1 MIRKTSLY
9 IGIGGTGCHIL
20 SMIKSRFIQEYDETL
35 PANIRFLAIDTDEC
49 EKFIINENFLHIC
62 PERITPE
69 EYLSNEREL
78 HDWYIDDGGP
88 MPEVGCGTA
97 SNRKHARL
105 LLHMDAAK
113 VFSRIR
119 MHISEL
125 IGAGR
130 RIGNTGVD
138 VYLVMSLTGGT
149 GSGICIPLAMALSQ
163 YENVRLMGYGV
174 LDGIF
179 RKKDVGAPVFYNA
192 FINAYSAMMELD
204 YLQHADLTNPI
215 TMSVANVQCT
225 LSRELFDEFYLMEP
239 LNAAGEVI
247 IDRKELLN
255 SVALSMYASSFV
267 TEGHK
272 GDRGFLNREYVEN
285 KRSWLGSTCAF
296 EIVYDGAKVSEL
308 YSSQVALN
316 SIAKMLAEHEIQVDS
331 ASFSKI
337 FCPNGEV
344 SFLEYLNAG
353 LRINKSRFSL
363 PVDTNDK
370 ATISKA
376 ISSYLVLEA
385 FDSSVKSNFV
395 NTVGEYIKSLQGN
408 YSLVENYIC
417 ALRRVCHDIK
427 TTVIEELE
435 SVRQMLKH
443 HEESLRV
450 STDALCR
457 KSSFIS
463 FKVRRWEINDE
474 VQHYAHNVK
483 MARVDCMLREYAIE
497 TLDSVM
503 KLLDDMQSK
512 NAEGRSI
519 ALGMQDRLKKQ
530 IQRISFELQNDK
542 ERFVYNLSYQYWNS
556 CVMKECDSVSV
567 EYDRF
572 MEHELLSY
580 IENLPHA
587 VKLRDL
593 SVAEVIASLPEERY
607 YEMLGF
613 IDASLVGM
621 LMLDKRGYHL
631 YTGCGNDVVDMARS
645 VSVTLNGDD
654 AIRSRMAKDIEHG
667 QSWGHY
673 SLVALTQAENENL
686 RGKVIIAMHEGFVIP
701 YCIDAFAPDIV
712 QKEYYDT
719 KQCAHIDAG
728 IYEAMQKVSFT
739 LKPASLDDMTIDV
752 VDCLESGQVDEH
764 MKTEYFPE
772 IPQIDRSRSVKV
784 FIAGSKELK
793 AERMVLRE
801 ELNKV
806 ENSLDIDIRSYTF
819 EDFSTSLKGKSGGRQ
834 SDYNKFIRDE
844 ADVVIFIFDSKAGSI
859 TEEEFTIAY
868 ESLQTNNRPDIFVYG
883 RNMLTE
889 DPGLQRIKQK
899 LFDYNNEYYVEYD
912 NIEKLRYLFSKD
924 MMTYFMPK

>member
-105 LLHMDAAK
+105 LLHMDAPK
-113 VFSRIR
+113 VLSRIR

-130 RIGNTGVD
+130 RIGNSGVD

-179 RKKDVGAPVFYNA
+179 RKKDVGAPVYKNA

-225 LSRELFDEFYLMEP
+225 LSKALFDEFYLMEP

-255 SVALSMYASSFV
+255 SVALSMYSSSLV
-267 TEGHK
+267 TEGNI
-272 GDRGFLNREYVEN
+272 GDRIFFSRECVEN

-296 EIVYDGAKVSEL
+296 EIVYEGAKVSEL
-308 YSSQVALN
+308 YSSQVALS
-316 SIAKMLAEHEIQVDS
+316 SIEKMLAEHEIQVES

-344 SFLEYLNAG
+344 SFLEYLIAAMG
-353 LRINKSRFSL
+353 IKTSRLYL
-363 PVDTNDK
+363 PSDMNDK
-370 ATISKA
+370 AAISKA
-376 ISSYLVLEA
+376 VSFYLDTAA
-385 FDSSVKSNFV
+385 FDPSIKFNFV

-427 TTVIEELE
+427 KEVIGELE
-435 SVRQMLKH
+435 LLKPTLKCR
-443 HEESLRV
+443 EDLLGEL
-450 STDALCR
+450 TDALNNR
-457 KSSFIS
+457 LSSLLRIT
-463 FKVRRWEINDE
+463 RRESIYE
-474 VQHYAHNVK
+474 VQEAAYMAK

-512 NAEGRSI
+512 NAEGQSI

-542 ERFVYNLSYQYWNS
+542 ERFVYNLSYQYWGS
-556 CVMKECDSVSV
+556 CVMKECDYVSV

-572 MEHELLSY
+572 GEHELLSCV
-580 IENLPHA
+580 ENLPHA
-587 VKLRDL
+587 VKLRGL

-607 YEMLGF
+607 HEMLGF
-613 IDASLVGM
+613 IDASLVRM
-621 LMLDKRGYHL
+621 LMLDMRGYHL
-631 YTGCGNDVVDMARS
+631 YSDFGYGGIEMERS
-645 VSVTLNGDD
+645 VSVTLYGDD
-654 AIRSRMAKDIEHG
+654 MAKARMVNDIEDRLSYRGFYQHVACTLAG
-667 QSWGHY
+667 NE
-673 SLVALTQAENENL
+673 SLRE
-686 RGKVIIAMHEGFVIP
+686 KVLISMHEGFVIP
-701 YCIDAFAPDIV
+701 YCVDAFDPDIV
-712 QKEYYDT
+712 QKEYYDA

-739 LKPASLDDMTIDV
+739 LKPSSLDVMTINV
-752 VDCLESGQVDEH
+752 AEAVESEQVEVH
-764 MKTEYFPE
+764 QQTQELPE

-883 RNMLTE
+883 RNMLAE

-924 MMTYFMPK
+924 MMTYFMPR